1 MKNPFNT
8 FYSIVIES
16 LNTKWDI
23 NREQLKKLPIYEKC
37 FGFGC
42 FKDESTKKEY
52 IDEDGIKTITH
63 TLIREEFSYAETL
76 KPIDLKYLKNI
87 NWIFNLAEDKWNV
100 SQRRVYNT
108 LNPAYEIETSS
119 KIFVCSNCKIET
131 QEPDEINTKCEFHP
145 NYIVNGNS
153 VLYMCCG
160 SYMPCEP
167 CKKLDKHCWVIK
179 N

>member
-1 MKNPFNT
+1 MNIT
-8 FYSIVIES
+8 FYSVVFES
-16 LNTKWDI
+16 LNTKWEI
-23 NREQLKKLPIYEKC
+23 NREQLKKLPIYEIC
-37 FGFGC
+37 FGFSR
-42 FKDESTKKEY
+42 FKDDSTKKES
-52 IDEDGIKTITH
+52 IDEYGVKTITH

-108 LNPAYEIETSS
+108 LNPEYEIETSS

-131 QEPDEINTKCEFHP
+131 QEPDEINTKCEFHSHYLF
-145 NYIVNGNS
+145 NSNS
-153 VLYMCCG
+153 VLYPCCG